1 MTTSDIT
8 KKYKQLQEKLECI
21 ENQLYKRK
29 VYDSVQGSSGAPA
42 YSKVTKKVE
51 GYIHGEGSI
60 NLIAAQKDVKRQI
73 AEIDI
78 FIAGIPITEYRRAL
92 EMLCYEGFK
101 TWEEVGDAMQTDG
114 DNLRRNINNYLKKL
128 DCEK

>member
-8 KKYKQLQEKLECI
+8 KRYKQLQGELECV
-21 ENQLYKRK
+21 ENQLHKRK

-51 GYIHGEGSI
+51 GYIHGKGSVD
-60 NLIAAQKDVKRQI
+60 LIMAQKDINRQI

-78 FIAGIPITEYRRAL
+78 FIAGIPIHDYRRAL

-114 DNLRRNINNYLKKL
+114 DNLRRNVANYLKRLNCGK
-128 DCEK
+128 

>member
-8 KKYKQLQEKLECI
+8 KRYKQLQDKLECI

-29 VYDSVQGSSGAPA
+29 VYDSVQGSSGSPA

-60 NLIAAQKDVKRQI
+60 NLIDAQKDVKRKI

-78 FIAGIPITEYRRAL
+78 FIAGIPIHDYRRAL

-114 DNLRRNINNYLKKL
+114 DNLRRNINNYLKRVNCGK
-128 DCEK
+128 

>member
-8 KKYKQLQEKLECI
+8 KRYKQLQGELECV
-21 ENQLYKRK
+21 ENQLHKRK

-51 GYIHGEGSI
+51 GYIHGKGSVD
-60 NLIAAQKDVKRQI
+60 LIMAQKDIKQQI

-114 DNLRRNINNYLKKL
+114 DNLRRNVANYLKRVNCGK
-128 DCEK
+128 

>member
-1 MTTSDIT
+1 MTASDIT
-8 KKYKQLQEKLECI
+8 KKYKELTDKLECI

-60 NLIAAQKDVKRQI
+60 NLIAAQKLAKKQI

-92 EMLCYEGFK
+92 EMLCYENYK